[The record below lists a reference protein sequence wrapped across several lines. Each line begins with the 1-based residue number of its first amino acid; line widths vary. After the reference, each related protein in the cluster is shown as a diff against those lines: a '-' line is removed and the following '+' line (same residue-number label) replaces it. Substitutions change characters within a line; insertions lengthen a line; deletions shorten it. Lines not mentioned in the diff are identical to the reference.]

1 MATAAGT
8 NRGVRGGKTPA
19 QTFALVFGIVY
30 LAIGILGFAVTGFDN
45 FFGETF
51 DQKLILF
58 PVNPAHN
65 IVHILIGAAWLA
77 GSRRHDSAKMVNTVI
92 GVAYLAFFL
101 LGLLGALK
109 WLAIESGFETADQY
123 LHLISGALSL
133 YFGTAGAGAGAGRDR
148 AVTA

>member
-51 DQKLILF
+51 DEKLILF

-77 GSRRHDSAKMVNTVI
+77 GSRRHDSAKMINLVI
-92 GVAYLAFFL
+92 GVAYLAVFL

-109 WLAIESGFETADQY
+109 WLAIEDGFNPDQF
-123 LHLISGALSL
+123 LHLVSGALSV

>member
-8 NRGVRGGKTPA
+8 NRGVRDGKTPA

-30 LAIGILGFAVTGFDN
+30 LAIGILGFAVTGFDG
-45 FFGETF
+45 FFAESF
-51 DQKLILF
+51 DEKLILF

-77 GSRRHDSAKMVNTVI
+77 GSRRHDSAKMINTVI
-92 GVAYLAFFL
+92 GVAYLLVFV

-109 WLAIESGFETADQY
+109 WLAIESGIDSADQW
-123 LHLISGALSL
+123 LHFVSGALSL
-133 YFGTAGAGAGAGRDR
+133 YFGTAGARAGRDR
-148 AVTA
+148 TVTA

>member
-8 NRGVRGGKTPA
+8 NRGVRDGKSPA

-30 LAIGILGFAVTGFDN
+30 LAVGILGFAVTGFDD
-45 FFGETF
+45 FFSESFGE
-51 DQKLILF
+51 KLILF

-77 GSRRHDSAKMVNTVI
+77 ASRRHDSARTINLAI
-92 GVAYLAFFL
+92 GAAYLLVFV

-109 WLAIESGFETADQY
+109 WLAIESGIDSADQW
-123 LHLISGALSL
+123 LHLVSGALSV
-133 YFGTAGAGAGAGRDR
+133 YFGTAGARMGRDR
-148 AVTA
+148 RVTTA

>member
-8 NRGVRGGKTPA
+8 NRGVRGGKTSA
-19 QTFALVFGIVY
+19 QAFALVFGIVY

-51 DQKLILF
+51 DEKLILF

-77 GSRRHDSAKMVNTVI
+77 GSKRHDSAKMVNLVI
-92 GVAYLAFFL
+92 GVAYLAVFL
-101 LGLLGALK
+101 LGLLGALN
-109 WLAIESGFETADQY
+109 WLAIEEGFGNADQF
-123 LHLISGALSL
+123 LHLISGALSV
-133 YFGTAGAGAGAGRDR
+133 YFGTAGAGAGRDR
-148 AVTA
+148 AVTV

>member
-8 NRGVRGGKTPA
+8 NRGVRDGKTPA

-30 LAIGILGFAVTGFDN
+30 LAIGILGFAVTGFDG
-45 FFGETF
+45 FFAQSYNE
-51 DQKLILF
+51 KLILF

-77 GSRRHDSAKMVNTVI
+77 GSRRHDSAKMINTVI
-92 GVAYLAFFL
+92 GVAYLLVFV

-109 WLAIESGFETADQY
+109 WLAIESGIDSADQW
-123 LHLISGALSL
+123 LHLVSGALSL
-133 YFGTAGAGAGAGRDR
+133 YFGTAGARTDRDR
-148 AVTA
+148 RVTTA